1 MTKTYTPEQVVRIVN
16 LRQLRID
23 LLQGGGKMS
32 TNNTKLKNVQDE
44 LWTLTQ
50 NPAFKR

>member
-1 MTKTYTPEQVVRIVN
+1 MTKTYTPEQVVRIVH

-23 LLQGGGKMS
+23 LLKGGGKMS
-32 TNNTKLKNVQDE
+32 NKNTRLKNVQDE